1 MPRRET
7 MTAWIVSCHLVIV
20 AVGCDERV
28 AQVAREAADRQAEQ
42 NRTMAELHEEVA
54 AGTRSLVEADSQ
66 ARREL
71 VAAQRELHVERNQLD
86 RGRDALERERR
97 AMAAERRTVS
107 LLVPALESLGAVL
120 VVLVVIGFSWY
131 ALVRLRSDDVADTEL
146 VELLVQEL
154 ADEQL
159 PRLPSDSNQLLPPNN
174 SANRLAHKPSD
185 QPD

>member
-1 MPRRET
+1 MQRRET
-7 MTAWIVSCHLVIV
+7 MTAWIVSSLL
-20 AVGCDERV
+20 AFFATGCNERV

-42 NRTMAELHEEVA
+42 NHRMAEVQQEVA
-54 AGTRSLVEADSQ
+54 AGARSLVAADAEAP
-66 ARREL
+66 REL
-71 VAAQRELHVERNQLD
+71 VAAPREMHVERNQLD

-107 LLVPALESLGAVL
+107 LLAPALESLGAVL

-131 ALVRLRSDDVADTEL
+131 ALVRLRSDEVVDTEL

-159 PRLPSDSNQLLPPNN
+159 PRPPADSKQLLPPNS
-174 SANRLAHKPSD
+174 SANRLAHQPSD
-185 QPD
+185 